1 MMAQS
6 LIPSSQIT
14 TALNSRRIPKRVT
27 LIAPHHHQ
35 NPLLSSSPILIP
47 SRSLFPLRVSRKL
60 RKGVYANAVVDEGSE
75 AIANLERCFGAA
87 AASTSSSS
95 TTTPSM
101 SCTTMKGSNYGAFGA
116 VTLEKSKLD
125 MTKPETKT
133 SPEVATGG
141 GGGDIGKRI
150 NNGGGDGGDDG
161 GDDDDYLGDF
171 DEGDDGDEGGLF
183 RRRLLLPELY
193 ERKFL
198 DAVLNEWK
206 KTMMD
211 LPAGLRQGYEMGWV
225 SSAQIVKYL
234 AMNARPTTVR
244 FVSRTL
250 PQGMSRAFIGRMIA
264 DPAFLYGFL
273 LEQAATI
280 GYSVWWEVKTRKERL
295 KQEWDLAL
303 INVLTTTACNAIVV
317 WSLAPCRS
325 YGNTFRSDLQ
335 NTIQKLPNNVFEG
348 SYPQREFVLPQRLQ
362 SIFYKAAEL
371 CMVGITAGA
380 AQGALSKLSASK
392 KEGRLSVTMPSV
404 STNALGYGAFL
415 GIYANLRYQLLCG
428 LDRTVMNHF
437 DVLGVALCL
446 STAMRVLNVQVGET
460 SRLAWLGMQADPLVE
475 SDNLLKAYH
484 RPTEAA
490 PASSSNWFI
499 SKNPIVSGL
508 DLFGIKQGNTDQE
521 APPPPNTR
529 RKRIVRKKV
538 TA

>member
-14 TALNSRRIPKRVT
+14 TALNSRRIPKRVN
-27 LIAPHHHQ
+27 LSASNHHQ
-35 NPLLSSSPILIP
+35 NPLLSSSSPILNP
-47 SRSLFPLRVSRKL
+47 SRLIFTPLRVSRKL

-87 AASTSSSS
+87 ASSTSSS
-95 TTTPSM
+95 TPSM

-133 SPEVATGG
+133 SPE
-141 GGGDIGKRI
+141 
-150 NNGGGDGGDDG
+150 
-161 GDDDDYLGDF
+161 
-171 DEGDDGDEGGLF
+171 LF
-183 RRRLLLPELY
+183 G
-193 ERKFL
+193 RKFL
-198 DAVLNEWK
+198 DSVLNEWH
-206 KTMMD
+206 KTAMD
-211 LPAGLRQGYEMGWV
+211 LPAGIRQGYEMGWL

-234 AMNARPTTVR
+234 ATHARPTTIRV
-244 FVSRTL
+244 VSRTL
-250 PQGMSRAFIGRMIA
+250 PEGMSRAFIGRMIA
-264 DPAFLYGFL
+264 DPAFLYRFL

-280 GYSVWWEVKTRKERL
+280 GCSVWWEVKTRKERL

-325 YGNTFRSDLQ
+325 YGSTFRYDLQ
-335 NTIQKLPNNVFEG
+335 NTIQKLPNNVFER
-348 SYPQREFVLPQRLQ
+348 SYPQREFDLQQRFQ
-362 SIFYKAAEL
+362 SFFYKAAEL

-404 STNALGYGAFL
+404 SSNALGYGAFL

-428 LDRTVMNHF
+428 LDKTVMNHF

-475 SDNLLKAYH
+475 SDNLLKAYN

-508 DLFGIKQGNTDQE
+508 DLFGNKQRNTDGE